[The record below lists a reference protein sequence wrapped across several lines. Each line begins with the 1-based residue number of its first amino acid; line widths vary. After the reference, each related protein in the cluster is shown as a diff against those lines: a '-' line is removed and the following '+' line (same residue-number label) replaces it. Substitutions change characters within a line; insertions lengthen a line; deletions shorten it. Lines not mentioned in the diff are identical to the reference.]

1 MTSSPAHDER
11 PRRRATRPAAAPTGT
26 AATPAFRSAPTAP
39 AAGTAAPSR
48 PDGEGGNRRRR
59 GGRGRGTG
67 PRPAEQQ
74 AAPAATPAPVAPVL
88 PVGADATVLP
98 TDASWADL
106 GVPAP
111 LVEVL
116 TASGLTSPFPIQ
128 VATLPDS
135 LAGRDVLGRG
145 RTGSGKTLAFSLP
158 LVARLASSTS
168 KRQPKRPRAL
178 ILVPTRELANQVNAT
193 VEPLARA
200 LGLKTT
206 VVFGGVGQNPQVQAL
221 AGGIDV
227 LIACPGRLED
237 LIGQGHADL
246 GAVEVTILDEAD
258 HMADLGFLP
267 GVKRLLDRTP
277 KVGQRLLFSATLDNG
292 VDVLVKRYLT
302 NPTTHSVDPAVA
314 PVSTMTH
321 HVFRVDPLD
330 KNQIVKELASGEGRS
345 VLFTRT
351 KHQAKKLAK
360 QLTAAGVPAVDL
372 QGNLSQNAR
381 ERNLEAF
388 SSGEIRV
395 LCATDIA
402 ARGIHVDDVSIVVHV
417 DPPAEHKAY
426 LHRSGRTARAGA
438 GGTVVTIATPDQAGE
453 VRTLARQAGITP
465 EVTAIKPGA
474 REIAALAGP
483 AAPYV
488 EPAPAPEPQPQG
500 TGGGANG
507 GRRRRGGGGSS
518 SGASSSGGG
527 AGRGS
532 GRPAGPART
541 RAELAAR
548 AGQPSGGAGRG
559 RGRSGR

>member
-1 MTSSPAHDER
+1 MTSPSNSPTTSGGTGDNR
-11 PRRRATRPAAAPTGT
+11 PRR
-26 AATPAFRSAPTAP
+26 S
-39 AAGTAAPSR
+39 
-48 PDGEGGNRRRR
+48 R
-59 GGRGRGTG
+59 GGRGRGS
-67 PRPAEQQ
+67 RPAGDQSNQQ
-74 AAPAATPAPVAPVL
+74 HSVARTPAAPSAVPAPVVV

-98 TDASWADL
+98 TDTTFAAL

-116 TASGLTSPFPIQ
+116 TASGITSPFPIQ

-158 LVARLASSTS
+158 LVARLAASDS
-168 KRQPKRPRAL
+168 KRQPRRPRSL
-178 ILVPTRELANQVNAT
+178 ILVPTRELANQVAA
-193 VEPLARA
+193 VVDPLARA
-200 LGLKTT
+200 LGMKTT
-206 VVFGGVGQNPQVQAL
+206 TIFGGVGQNPQVQAL
-221 AGGIDV
+221 AGGLDV
-227 LIACPGRLED
+227 VIACPGRLED
-237 LIGQGHADL
+237 LIQQGHCDL
-246 GAVEVTILDEAD
+246 GAIEVTILDEAD

-267 GVKRLLDRTP
+267 GVKRIMDRTP
-277 KVGQRLLFSATLDNG
+277 KVGQRMLFSATLDNG

-321 HVFRVDPLD
+321 HVFRIEAAD
-330 KNQIVKELASGEGRS
+330 KATIVKELASGLGRS

-372 QGNLSQNAR
+372 HGNLSQNAR

-388 SSGEIRV
+388 TSGTTRV

-402 ARGIHVDDVSIVVHV
+402 ARGIHVDDVAIVVHV

-438 GGTVVTIATPDQAGE
+438 EGAVVTIATPDQAGE

-474 REIAALAGP
+474 REITALTGP

-488 EPAPAPEPQPQG
+488 EPAPVQEPQQQ
-500 TGGGANG
+500 GGGG
-507 GRRRRGGGGSS
+507 GRRRSGGGSGRS
-518 SGASSSGGG
+518 SGGAASSSGRNSSGG
-527 AGRGS
+527 AATS
-532 GRPAGPART
+532 GRSGRASGPART

-548 AGQPSGGAGRG
+548 AGSSSAASFSARSRRGGR
-559 RGRSGR
+559 